1 MIFIFFYQ
9 IVFCDIEEESSGRNG
24 CSMSSIGY
32 VGFMLIMANTL
43 VNVVSNVNSN
53 NNNNNNNNN
62 DNNNNNWNAGRS
74 FEEER
79 SSDLGENLCVYL
91 T

>member
-1 MIFIFFYQ
+1 
-9 IVFCDIEEESSGRNG
+9 
-24 CSMSSIGY
+24 MSSIGY

-53 NNNNNNNNN
+53 NNNNNNNNDNNNNNN